1 MGLYEE
7 RDGRL
12 PMQEIYVS
20 LDELEV
26 EHVLQIIQAYPLE

>member
-12 PMQEIYVS
+12 PMQEIQVS

-26 EHVLQIIQAYPLE
+26 EQVLQIIQEYPLE